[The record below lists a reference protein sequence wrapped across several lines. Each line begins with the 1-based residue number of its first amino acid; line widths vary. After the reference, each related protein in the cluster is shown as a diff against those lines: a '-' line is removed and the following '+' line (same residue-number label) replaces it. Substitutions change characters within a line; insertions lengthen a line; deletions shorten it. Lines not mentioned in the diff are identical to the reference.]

1 MSAKYTPTALPVK
14 LDISRS
20 DTGNQLSSNIQNPF
34 PEASRRESKQDQQ
47 REEMNR
53 MFYDIVN
60 VNLRDF
66 LNSYPLGSVS
76 GGSSVVFD
84 EWVRSFHS
92 EYEDSWYAKNRERL
106 VRSFRPIWDAYFEIP
121 VSQHPELIPVKPSKS
136 DSMVASHN
144 TSFPDLLS

>member
-1 MSAKYTPTALPVK
+1 MCAKYTPTTLPVK
-14 LDISRS
+14 LDISRV
-20 DTGNQLSSNIQNPF
+20 DTRNQLCSNIQNSF

-60 VNLRDF
+60 VNLQDF
-66 LNSYPLGSVS
+66 LHSYPLGSVS

-106 VRSFRPIWDAYFEIP
+106 VRSFKPIWDAYFEIP
-121 VSQHPELIPVKPSKS
+121 LSQKPDLISVKLSKS
-136 DSMVASHN
+136 DSMEASQN